1 MKTPVWIAGIARGH
15 NSGVCLLKDGEIVF
29 SIEEERL
36 TRRKYDGGPLAS
48 MLKIL
53 EYTPEWISTNQL
65 IEKMHGNKTLIL
77 ENIKSLESD
86 GYLVMKQEGNKKF
99 YKRDDNGDSEIG
111 FSSIITM
118 MEWNQNVELD
128 EIKRLNTIGLY
139 ELTNDGKEL
148 LDHIQDQVDRAYMV
162 MVRMNYQA
170 KLRVITQ
177 RIADERIKRLQQHID
192 KIMTALTNKYSNDL
206 IKNYFQNHVTR
217 LEFKI

>member
-1 MKTPVWIAGIARGH
+1 
-15 NSGVCLLKDGEIVF
+15 
-29 SIEEERL
+29 
-36 TRRKYDGGPLAS
+36 
-48 MLKIL
+48 
-53 EYTPEWISTNQL
+53 
-65 IEKMHGNKTLIL
+65 
-77 ENIKSLESD
+77 
-86 GYLVMKQEGNKKF
+86 MKQEGNKKF

-148 LDHIQDQVDRAYMV
+148 LDHIQDQVDRVYMV
-162 MVRMNYQA
+162 MVRMNYQS

-177 RIADERIKRLQQHID
+177 KMADERTKRLQDHID
-192 KIMTALTNKYSNDL
+192 KIMTALTSKYSNDL
-206 IKNYFQNHVTR
+206 IKEYFQNHVTR